1 MTAAARAYG
10 SVGSMQPPHGFFVV
24 FDGCEGAGK
33 STQAQLLAVALRD
46 AGHEVVLTREPGGTP
61 VGEAV
66 RSILLDPMSGDID
79 AKTEALLFAAARANH
94 VSRLINPALARGAIV
109 VCDRFVASSL
119 AYQGAGRGL
128 GLMPVGRISEFA
140 TGGLRAD
147 LIIVLDI
154 DPTVGLDR
162 ASAHSVHD
170 RIEAEG
176 LAFHQT
182 VRKTFLDLARQ
193 DPDRHL
199 VVDASRNAELIGRQ
213 LLVEVERHYDRV
225 VGQASKQASKQ
236 AGKQAKRA
244 Q

>member
-1 MTAAARAYG
+1 
-10 SVGSMQPPHGFFVV
+10 MQPPQGFFVV

-33 STQAQLLAVALRD
+33 STQAKLLAEALRAD
-46 AGHEVVLTREPGGTP
+46 GHEVVLTREPGGTP

-66 RSILLDPMSGDID
+66 RSILLDPKSGEID

-94 VSRLINPALARGAIV
+94 VCKLIKPALARGAIV
-109 VCDRFVASSL
+109 VCDRFVESSL

-154 DPTVGLDR
+154 DPAVGLER
-162 ASAHSVHD
+162 ARTNAMHD
-170 RIEAEG
+170 RMESEG

-199 VVDASRNAELIGRQ
+199 VVDASRNAELISRQ
-213 LLVEVERHYDRV
+213 LLVEVERHYGRV
-225 VGQASKQASKQ
+225 VGQAASQATKQTLRQTLEHATSRQ
-236 AGKQAKRA
+236 TKRTK
-244 Q
+244 